1 MIDRLQL
8 RNIAIVA
15 HVDHGKTTLVD
26 FMLRQQGIFRVNEA
40 MTDRVMDSND
50 LEREKGITILAKNTA
65 VTFGGTK
72 INIVDTPGHADFGG
86 EVERGLRLVDGILLL
101 VDAAEGPLPQT
112 RFVLGKSLA
121 LGLPSVVVINKIDRQ
136 DARPKEVLDAIYS
149 LYIDLGAHDHQIE
162 FPVIYAV
169 AREGQASTSLAV
181 PGTDLKPLFH
191 AILTH
196 LPPPPPSTGELP
208 QMLVGNLDYDEY
220 VGRLAVGRISAGVL
234 REGMPIGVARENG
247 VVAKGKIMR
256 LYTFDGL
263 KRVETPEAGPGEIVS
278 VAGLDD
284 LGIGDTLCD
293 PEKPSALPR
302 IHVDEPTMSMI
313 FRVNDGPFAGREGKY
328 VTSRNIRERLFKEAY
343 RNVSIRVSETET
355 PDAFKVLGRGELQLA
370 VIVETMRREGFELTV
385 SNPEPITK
393 TVDGVLHEPMEILV
407 CDLPNTTVGGV
418 TDRLGPR
425 RGRMLEMTQLGST
438 RSRVTYR
445 VPARGLVGFR
455 NEFLTVTRGEGICS
469 SQFDGYEPW
478 MGSIPKRINGA
489 MVSATDGE
497 SVAYAMFHLQER
509 GSFFIPPQIEVYPG
523 MIVGEHSHPNDIDI
537 NVTKGRKLTN
547 IRAAG
552 RDENV
557 ILTPPRQMTLERS
570 LEWLGHDELLEVT
583 PKSLRLRKRALDPHL
598 RYRQDRD
605 RKREAGLLRED

>member
-26 FMLRQQGIFRVNEA
+26 HMLRQAGVFRANEA
-40 MTDRVMDSND
+40 VAERVMDSND

-86 EVERGLRLVDGILLL
+86 EVERALRLVDGILLL

-112 RFVLGKSLA
+112 RFVLAKSLA

-162 FPVIYAV
+162 FPVLYAV
-169 AREGQASTSLAV
+169 AREGRASTSLAV

-191 AILTH
+191 AILSH
-196 LPPPPPSTGELP
+196 LPPPPPSTGALP
-208 QMLVGNLDYDEY
+208 QMLVDNLDYDDY

-234 REGMPIGVARENG
+234 REGLPVG
-247 VVAKGKIMR
+247 VVREGGKVVPGKVMK

-263 KRVETPEAGPGEIVS
+263 KRVEAAEAGAGEIVS
-278 VAGLDD
+278 LAGIEDV
-284 LGIGDTLCD
+284 GIGDTICD
-293 PEKPSALPR
+293 AEHPEALPR
-302 IHVDEPTMSMI
+302 IHVDEPTMSMV
-313 FRVNDGPFAGREGKY
+313 FRVNEGPFAGREGKY
-328 VTSRNIRERLFKEAY
+328 VTSRNLRERLFREAY
-343 RNVSIRVSETET
+343 RNVSIRVLETDA

-370 VIVETMRREGFELTV
+370 IIVETMRREGYELTV

-393 TVDGVLHEPMEILV
+393 EVDGAVHEPMELLV
-407 CDLPNTTVGGV
+407 CDLPDTAVGGV
-418 TDRLGPR
+418 TERLGPR
-425 RGRMLEMTQLGST
+425 RGRMAEMTSLGSG

-455 NEFLTVTRGEGICS
+455 SEFLTVTRGEGISS

-478 MGSIPKRINGA
+478 QGGIPKRTNGA

-497 SVAYAMFHLQER
+497 SVAYALFHVQER
-509 GSFFIPPQIEVYPG
+509 GAMFIGPGVPVYPG

-557 ILTPPRQMTLERS
+557 ILTPPRQMGLERC

-583 PKSLRLRKRALDPHL
+583 PKSLRLRKRALDPNV
-598 RYRQDRD
+598 RYRAERD
-605 RKREAGLLRED
+605 RKREAGLIGE